1 MRSTCETS
9 GRCQVSKRIPTSAS
23 PISSSACSIVET
35 GESTSACDG
44 WIGSSATGTPCRA
57 PASAILRMPSITAS
71 RSSPG
76 PVRKNTQLGSSSA
89 NRATDRQ
96 IDSTRASGSSGP
108 GISGDG
114 RIEPAAGRH
123 AETREP
129 ALAQLPGH
137 VVDTVELELEDPD
150 RPCPAARYAASSS
163 SNEAGNVVHS
173 QIPMRTTQR

>member
-1 MRSTCETS
+1 MDRLQRD
-9 GRCQVSKRIPTSAS
+9 GDAVPAS
-23 PISSSACSIVET
+23 
-35 GESTSACDG
+35 
-44 WIGSSATGTPCRA
+44 
-57 PASAILRMPSITAS
+57 PASAILRMPSITTS

-89 NRATDRQ
+89 NRAHARQ

-123 AETREP
+123 AETASPLSRSFPRTSSTPSSLNSRIPIAP
-129 ALAQLPGH
+129 A
-137 VVDTVELELEDPD
+137 
-150 RPCPAARYAASSS
+150 PAARYAASSS